1 MKRSHALIV
10 LLVLIGSTVVSSL
23 YGYGS
28 AKARVDADLRQ
39 ALALTMQEQPSDV
52 ITADTIRVFN
62 SHLQMAELRG
72 RHTGRR
78 HAPAP
83 LPLLRPLF
91 RGHGVQPL

>member
-39 ALALTMQEQPSDV
+39 ALDDRNARSGEEDQEVRLPKPQLS
-52 ITADTIRVFN
+52 TREEN
-62 SHLQMAELRG
+62 G
-72 RHTGRR
+72 
-78 HAPAP
+78 AP
-83 LPLLRPLF
+83 LR
-91 RGHGVQPL
+91 Q